1 MRVKDFIDK
10 LNAQISEM
18 GLEEAEL
25 TALGRGFDDEKGSY
39 FLVMAQPTAESRDVE
54 IRCYNSEEKEKA
66 AEAELT
72 EKETQKRK
80 RTSIEYGD

>member
-1 MRVKDFIDK
+1 MRVKDFMDK

-25 TALGRGFDDEKGSY
+25 TE
-39 FLVMAQPTAESRDVE
+39 
-54 IRCYNSEEKEKA
+54 N
-66 AEAELT
+66 
-72 EKETQKRK
+72 ETQKRK

>member
-39 FLVMAQPTAESRDVE
+39 FLVMAKPTAESRDVE